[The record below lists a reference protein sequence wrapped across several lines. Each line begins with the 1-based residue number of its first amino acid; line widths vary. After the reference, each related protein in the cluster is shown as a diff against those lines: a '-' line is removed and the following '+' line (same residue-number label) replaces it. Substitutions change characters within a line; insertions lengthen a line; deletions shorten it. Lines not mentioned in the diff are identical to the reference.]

1 MSTSLATGFLA
12 LTATLL
18 AYVLPVERVVAE
30 LARQREEALPLRLE
44 LSLDGILSSWP
55 QRVMLELHPEFGL
68 KVTDDLGGRWQL
80 WQGRVVAGD
89 SPRPPR
95 WLPELEILTSNQEV
109 DLRAWLQHARVDV
122 YSNELGRCGEAV
134 CFVLGGRGRPGQ
146 VWLNKDRF
154 EVVRLSL
161 PEERQLLFE
170 AYRSWSGTR
179 FPSEIKIL
187 DSHGVLATLTVLTL
201 SSAPDLSEEDFAS
214 GSRRTEMPASQDE
227 P

>member
-1 MSTSLATGFLA
+1 MSTSVAAGFLA

-30 LARQREEALPLRLE
+30 LARQREHALPLRLE

-55 QRVMLELHPEFGL
+55 QRVTLELHPEFGL
-68 KVTDDLGGRWQL
+68 KVTDDLGGRWL
-80 WQGRVVAGD
+80 LRQGRLVAGD
-89 SPRPPR
+89 SPRAPL
-95 WLPELEILTSNQEV
+95 WLPELEILTLNQEL

-154 EVVRLSL
+154 EVVRLIL
-161 PEERQLLFE
+161 PEGRQLLFE
-170 AYRSWSGTR
+170 GYRSWSGTR

-187 DSHGVLATLTVLTL
+187 DSHGVLATLSVLAL
-201 SSAPDLSEEDFAS
+201 SRALDLSEEDFAP
-214 GSRRTEMPASQDE
+214 GSLRTEMPASQDE